1 MSINFQVKRANARRK
16 AKDGRFKNIEE
27 DDVKQM
33 DQNYEGI
40 NKEKKAN
47 RFQF

>member
-1 MSINFQVKRANARRK
+1 VKNGK
-16 AKDGRFKNIEE
+16 FNNLED

-33 DQNYEGI
+33 DLNYQAK

-47 RFQF
+47 RF